1 MMASILPTR
10 YYSKCPV
17 VKSCS
22 EAYPLIKFNNAVITL
37 FSMICK
43 GILECQLCKGSCHAA
58 PSLHSLALLTI
69 THLKKKN
76 KSEIY
81 FSLSCLQILIYI
93 AKHFTAA
100 NGETSPLLTQ
110 ALCYSLQN
118 PIEIKSTCIQSEC
131 GPWSMAE
138 HTLKTTAHI
147 LKYIFPCFKVTWL
160 QFSV

>member
-1 MMASILPTR
+1 MQHPACIPWHFSLSHIL
-10 YYSKCPV
+10 
-17 VKSCS
+17 
-22 EAYPLIKFNNAVITL
+22 
-37 FSMICK
+37 
-43 GILECQLCKGSCHAA
+43 
-58 PSLHSLALLTI
+58 
-69 THLKKKN
+69 KKN

-147 LKYIFPCFKVTWL
+147 LKYIFPLLALKWHGCSFLFKKTKSWVASGQLWAFHCDKQL
-160 QFSV
+160 SGNWKSVPLVKHL